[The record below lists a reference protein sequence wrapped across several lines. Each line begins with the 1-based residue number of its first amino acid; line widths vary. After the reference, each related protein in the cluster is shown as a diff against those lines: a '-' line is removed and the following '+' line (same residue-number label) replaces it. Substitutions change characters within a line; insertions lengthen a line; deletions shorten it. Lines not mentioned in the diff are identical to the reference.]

1 MPDAGAIVVYAGGF
15 SALLAAAGVA
25 GAAFRSARTGQV
37 VTELQR
43 LADTRKEKAADLDRA
58 IADLQAEGAAKDAA
72 ITELQGK
79 VQVLQ
84 DMVTGK
90 AAVEQLASDFGQM
103 VAHMDERVS
112 EALKQA
118 GAIRGEVRDVHE
130 AIEAVAAALARR
142 DGTR

>member
-43 LADTRKEKAADLDRA
+43 LADTRKEHAVEQDRI
-58 IADLQAEGAAKDAA
+58 IARQGLQ
-72 ITELQGK
+72 ITELQGQ
-79 VQVLQ
+79 VQVLK
-84 DMVTGK
+84 DLFTGK
-90 AAVEQLASDFGQM
+90 AAVEQLAADFGQM

-130 AIEAVAAALARR
+130 AVEAVAAAMARR
-142 DGTR
+142 EPR

>member
-58 IADLQAEGAAKDAA
+58 IA
-72 ITELQGK
+72 ELQGK

>member
-37 VTELQR
+37 VGELQR

-58 IADLQAEGAAKDAA
+58 IADLRAESAAKDAA
-72 ITELQGK
+72 ITE
-79 VQVLQ
+79 LQ

-90 AAVEQLASDFGQM
+90 AAVEQLAAGFGQM

-118 GAIRGEVRDVHE
+118 GAIRGEIRDVHE
-130 AIEAVAAALARR
+130 AIEAVAAAMARR
-142 DGTR
+142 EPR

>member
-25 GAAFRSARTGQV
+25 GAAFRSARTGQ
-37 VTELQR
+37 
-43 LADTRKEKAADLDRA
+43 
-58 IADLQAEGAAKDAA
+58 GAAKDAA

-79 VQVLQ
+79 VAVLQ

-90 AAVEQLASDFGQM
+90 AAVEQLAAGFGQM

-130 AIEAVAAALARR
+130 AIEAVAAAMARR
-142 DGTR
+142 DGPR

>member
-1 MPDAGAIVVYAGGF
+1 MDAGAIVVYAGGF

-58 IADLQAEGAAKDAA
+58 IADLQAEGAAKDLK

-79 VQVLQ
+79 VAVLQ

-90 AAVEQLASDFGQM
+90 AAVEQLAAGFGQM

-130 AIEAVAAALARR
+130 AVEAVAAALARR
-142 DGTR
+142 DGGRQ